1 MYQNI
6 KIIVRFVPIQK
17 FIEEKAI
24 DQIIPLKR
32 DPDQIARS
40 EDTMWIKEELLCLND
55 IVTALHHHGNH
66 QQA

>member
-1 MYQNI
+1 MYQSI
-6 KIIVRFVPIQK
+6 KIIDKFVPIQK

-40 EDTMWIKEELLCLND
+40 DMMWIKEELLCLND
-55 IVTALHHHGNH
+55 IVTALHHQGNH
-66 QQA
+66 QQV